1 MVVDKSD
8 SVIDGLRRENNVLQ
22 DQIQDLMEQV
32 KTKADM
38 DDEIMVK
45 VNDKVEQWKVRE
57 NIALSEL
64 MPGVGS

>member
-8 SVIDGLRRENNVLQ
+8 SVIDGLRRENNMLQ

-45 VNDKVEQWKVRE
+45 VNDKVEQWKV
-57 NIALSEL
+57 SE
-64 MPGVGS
+64 